1 MELSLEQPKPEQLQV
16 LRIQDGA
23 IFLDKEWRYV
33 YLNEAAAEL
42 FMIRLEDVKGQNI
55 WDEPSSEERIAFRPQ
70 YEACMRERVQYV
82 TEEYYS
88 WCDRW
93 YENRIYPF
101 RDGIVILFIDITE
114 RRKQQ
119 RDLRDREKSG
129 SVMLSSLPGMA
140 YSASCDDEWRL
151 SFVSEGCRELT
162 GYAEEKFMGGLRYID
177 IVSPEYRKHLKDA
190 WAQAA
195 LHKKKV
201 NIEYVIVKAGGER
214 IWVNEIGRYVPCE
227 NGGRGIMTSMVVDI
241 HARKTRELEA
251 EYLLNHDYLSG
262 LFNRIYYEKELKRLD
277 TSGKLPFSIMIGDI
291 NGLKMM
297 NDALGHGAGDQVIK
311 DTANLLKK
319 CCRPEDIIGRIG
331 GDEFAILLPGADLD
345 VTEQVFRK
353 FKSAIEEH
361 NKTYSND
368 LMKINLSLGYATK
381 DLPDISVDSVS
392 MLAEENMYKRKLT
405 VRKSLHSSIVESIKT
420 TLTVRSQETEDHA
433 ERITKLVVKMGTEL
447 ALSQMDLNDLEL
459 FAALH
464 DIGKVGVSDKIL
476 NKPGSLTP
484 EEWAEMRK
492 HSEIGYRIAMASADL
507 MCVADYILS
516 HHERWDGKGYPQ
528 GLSGR
533 NIPAAA
539 RILAVAD
546 SYDAMTQNRVYR
558 KAMSKEAAVREIRKN
573 RGTQFDPMVVDAF
586 LKLQN
591 EIQ

>member
-1 MELSLEQPKPEQLQV
+1 MELNPEQFKPEKLQS

-33 YLNEAAAEL
+33 YLNKAASEL
-42 FMIRLEDVKGQNI
+42 FLIRLEDVKGQNI
-55 WDEPSSEERIAFRPQ
+55 WNEAASEKRIVFRPQ

-88 WCDRW
+88 WCDQW

-101 RDGIVILFIDITE
+101 RDGIVILFINITE
-114 RRKQQ
+114 RRKKQ
-119 RDLRDREKSG
+119 RELRDREKNG
-129 SVMLSSLPGMA
+129 STMLSSLPGMA
-140 YSASCDDEWRL
+140 YSASCDGEWHIN
-151 SFVSEGCRELT
+151 FVSEGCRELT
-162 GYAEEKFMGGLRYID
+162 GYTEEKFMGGLRYID
-177 IVSPEYRKHLKDA
+177 IVSPEHRQLLKDS

-195 LHKKKV
+195 LNKKKV
-201 NIEYVIVKAGGER
+201 NIEYTIIKAGGER
-214 IWVNEIGRYVPCE
+214 IWVNEIGRYVTCE
-227 NGGRGIMTSMVVDI
+227 NNGRGFITSMVVDI
-241 HARKTRELEA
+241 NARKIRELEA
-251 EYLLNHDYLSG
+251 EFLLNHDYLSG

-277 TSGKLPFSIMIGDI
+277 MSGNLPFSIMIGDI

-297 NDALGHGAGDQVIK
+297 NDALGHGAGDQVLK
-311 DTANLLKK
+311 DTADLLKN

-331 GDEFAILLPGADLD
+331 GDEFAILLPGADLS
-345 VTEQVFRK
+345 VTEQVFK
-353 FKSAIEEH
+353 KIKSAIEEH
-361 NKTYSND
+361 NKTQLND
-368 LMKINLSLGYATK
+368 LKKINLSLGYATK
-381 DLPDISVDSVS
+381 DLPDISVDSVT

-420 TLTVRSQETEDHA
+420 TLTVRSQETEEHA
-433 ERITKLVVKMGTEL
+433 ERITKLAVKIGTEL

-546 SYDAMTQNRVYR
+546 TYDAMTQDRVYR
-558 KAMSKEAAVREIRKN
+558 KAMSKDAAVREIRKN

-586 LKLQN
+586 LK
-591 EIQ
+591 IQTEV

>member
-1 MELSLEQPKPEQLQV
+1 
-16 LRIQDGA
+16 
-23 IFLDKEWRYV
+23 
-33 YLNEAAAEL
+33 
-42 FMIRLEDVKGQNI
+42 
-55 WDEPSSEERIAFRPQ
+55 
-70 YEACMRERVQYV
+70 
-82 TEEYYS
+82 
-88 WCDRW
+88 
-93 YENRIYPF
+93 
-101 RDGIVILFIDITE
+101 
-114 RRKQQ
+114 
-119 RDLRDREKSG
+119 
-129 SVMLSSLPGMA
+129 
-140 YSASCDDEWRL
+140 
-151 SFVSEGCRELT
+151 
-162 GYAEEKFMGGLRYID
+162 
-177 IVSPEYRKHLKDA
+177 
-190 WAQAA
+190 
-195 LHKKKV
+195 
-201 NIEYVIVKAGGER
+201 
-214 IWVNEIGRYVPCE
+214 
-227 NGGRGIMTSMVVDI
+227 
-241 HARKTRELEA
+241 
-251 EYLLNHDYLSG
+251 
-262 LFNRIYYEKELKRLD
+262 
-277 TSGKLPFSIMIGDI
+277 MIGDI

-433 ERITKLVVKMGTEL
+433 ERITKLAVKMGTEL
-447 ALSQMDLNDLEL
+447 ALSQVDLNDLEL

>member
-1 MELSLEQPKPEQLQV
+1 MELSPDQPKTEKLQS

-33 YLNEAAAEL
+33 YLNQAAAKL
-42 FMIRLEDVKGQNI
+42 FMIRLEEVKGQNI
-55 WDEPSSEERIAFRPQ
+55 WNEPSSEKRIVFRPQ
-70 YEACMRERVQYV
+70 YEACMRERIQYV

-88 WCDRW
+88 WCDQW
-93 YENRIYPF
+93 YENRIYPY
-101 RDGIVILFIDITE
+101 RDGIVILFVNITE
-114 RRKQQ
+114 RRKKQ
-119 RDLRDREKSG
+119 REWRERERTG
-129 SVMLSSLPGMA
+129 SAMISNLPGMA
-140 YSASCDDEWRL
+140 YSAAFDGSWQF

-162 GYAEEKFMGGLRYID
+162 GYSEDKFMGGLRYID
-177 IVSPEYRKHLKDA
+177 IVSPEYRKLLKDA
-190 WAQAA
+190 WADAVS
-195 LHKKKV
+195 HKRKV
-201 NIEYVIVKAGGER
+201 NMEYTIIKAGGER
-214 IWVNEIGRYVPCE
+214 IWVNEIGRCVSGE
-227 NGGRGIMTSMVVDI
+227 SNGHGFITSMVVDI

-262 LFNRIYYEKELKRLD
+262 LYNRIYYEKELKRLD
-277 TSGKLPFSIMIGDI
+277 ASGKLPFSIMIGDI

-297 NDALGHGAGDQVIK
+297 NDALGHGIGDQVIK
-311 DTANLLKK
+311 DTANLLKM
-319 CCRPEDIIGRIG
+319 CCRPDDIVGRVG
-331 GDEFAILLPGADLD
+331 GDEFAILLPGADLKA
-345 VTEQVFRK
+345 TEQVFQK
-353 FKSAIEEH
+353 IKSAIDEH
-361 NKTYSND
+361 NKTQMND
-368 LMKINLSLGYATK
+368 IKKINLSLGYATK
-381 DLPDISVDSVS
+381 DLPDISVDSVT

-420 TLTVRSQETEDHA
+420 TLTVRSQETEEHA
-433 ERITKLVVKMGTEL
+433 ERITKLAVKIGTER

-476 NKPGSLTP
+476 NKPGSLTS
-484 EEWAEMRK
+484 EEWAEMRR

-507 MCVADYILS
+507 MSVADYILS

-546 SYDAMTQNRVYR
+546 SYDAMTQDRVYR
-558 KAMSKEAAVREIRKN
+558 KAMTRESAVREIRKN

-586 LKLQN
+586 LKLKL
-591 EIQ
+591 EDL